1 MKAILAALA
10 LTTSGLAMAD
20 GGAAAQQPMGI
31 TGQLV
36 FLGGFLLIFYFLL
49 WRPQSKRQ
57 KEHKNLIGGL
67 SKGDEVVTAGGML
80 GKITKVTDDF
90 VVIEVADGVQ
100 LPVQKVAAQAR
111 LLREPRQAAYQ
122 CRKSRCN
129 NCR

>member
-10 LTTSGLAMAD
+10 LTVSGVAFAE
-20 GGAAAQQPMGI
+20 GGAASQPMGV

-57 KEHKNLIGGL
+57 KEHKNLISGL
-67 SKGDEVVTAGGML
+67 AKGDEVVTAGGML

-90 VVIEVADGVQ
+90 IVIEVADGVQ
-100 LPVQKVAAQAR
+100 LPVQKIAVTAALPKGTIKDVKA
-111 LLREPRQAAYQ
+111 
-122 CRKSRCN
+122 
-129 NCR
+129 

>member
-20 GGAAAQQPMGI
+20 GAAAAQQPMGI

-100 LPVQKVAAQAR
+100 LPVQKVAIT
-111 LLREPRQAAYQ
+111 AALP
-122 CRKSRCN
+122 KGTIKDVKA
-129 NCR
+129 